1 MKHLHR
7 PILELI
13 WETIGLAQMNG
24 TFTTLRQRHMA
35 LRSSQINGAILSL
48 KTTGEGEIKTV
59 LLKAMIIPLT
69 MMPIPKKNLK
79 SQTEINIL
87 LTYHFLLKQKTLP
100 MLNFQRHYIM
110 PGKYTSM
117 NWTTFPWLN
126 SIKRKY
132 LIMTFYL
139 KHTFSFIIFIK
150 GKETG
155 KVQNT
160 IKDFYIN
167 SFLNTF

>member
-1 MKHLHR
+1 
-7 PILELI
+7 
-13 WETIGLAQMNG
+13 
-24 TFTTLRQRHMA
+24 MA

-117 NWTTFPWLN
+117 N
-126 SIKRKY
+126 
-132 LIMTFYL
+132 
-139 KHTFSFIIFIK
+139 
-150 GKETG
+150 
-155 KVQNT
+155 
-160 IKDFYIN
+160 
-167 SFLNTF
+167 